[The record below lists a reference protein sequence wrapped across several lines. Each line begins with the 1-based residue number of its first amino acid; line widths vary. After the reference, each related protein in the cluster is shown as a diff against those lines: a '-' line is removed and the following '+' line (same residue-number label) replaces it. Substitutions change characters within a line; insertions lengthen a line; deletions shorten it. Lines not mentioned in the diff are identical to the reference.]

1 MVEWGEVPCLDRNG
15 VIIDYAVTARSSG
28 GMEVTAAADVANRR
42 ATISNLSPSTQYTIS
57 VAAVNSVD
65 SGPTTDIIVNTT
77 GLWCAQSLRNIIHFS
92 PEGLSISDISSTTT
106 SISISWTLA
115 EGVVASSY
123 TISYSNTKCFPS
135 DPNTMSGISGS
146 QTMYT
151 LDPLEEGTEYSVT
164 ITATLTGGGGS
175 QEVSTTAT
183 TVAISSSPS
192 HFPVCSFTLF

>member
-1 MVEWGEVPCLDRNG
+1 MLLCVSQPNHESFIPYVSFFL
-15 VIIDYAVTARSSG
+15 YSAR
-28 GMEVTAAADVANRR
+28 
-42 ATISNLSPSTQYTIS
+42 
-57 VAAVNSVD
+57 
-65 SGPTTDIIVNTT
+65 
-77 GLWCAQSLRNIIHFS
+77 RNIIHFS

-123 TISYSNTKCFPS
+123 TISYSNTKCVPS
-135 DPNTMSGISGS
+135 DPNTMSGS

-151 LDPLEEGTEYSVT
+151 LDPLEEGTEYSIT

>member
-1 MVEWGEVPCLDRNG
+1 MPCLDRNG
-15 VIIDYAVTARSSG
+15 EITDYVVTARGSG

-42 ATISNLSPSTQYTIS
+42 ATISNLSPSTQYTVS

-135 DPNTMSGISGS
+135 DSNTMSGS

-151 LDPLEEGTEYSVT
+151 LDPLEEGTEYSIT

>member
-15 VIIDYAVTARSSG
+15 VIIDYAVTAKSSG
-28 GMEVTAAADVANRR
+28 GMEVTAAADIANRR

-57 VAAVNSVD
+57 VAAVNSID
-65 SGPTTDIIVNTT
+65 SGPTTDIIVNTA
-77 GLWCAQSLRNIIHFS
+77 GLWCAQSSHNIIHFS

-106 SISISWTLA
+106 SISISRTLA

-135 DPNTMSGISGS
+135 DSNTMSGISGS

-151 LDPLEEGTEYSVT
+151 LDHLEEGTEYSIT
-164 ITATLTGGGGS
+164 ITATLTGGGS

-183 TVAISSSPS
+183 TVAIGLSPS
-192 HFPVCSFTLF
+192 HFHVCSFTLF

>member
-1 MVEWGEVPCLDRNG
+1 
-15 VIIDYAVTARSSG
+15 
-28 GMEVTAAADVANRR
+28 MEVTAVADVANRR

-57 VAAVNSVD
+57 VAAVNSID

-135 DPNTMSGISGS
+135 DPNTMSSISGS
-146 QTMYT
+146 QIMYT
-151 LDPLEEGTEYSVT
+151 LDVLEEGTEYSIT
-164 ITATLTGGGGS
+164 ITATLTGGRN

>member
-1 MVEWGEVPCLDRNG
+1 
-15 VIIDYAVTARSSG
+15 
-28 GMEVTAAADVANRR
+28 MEVTAAADVANRR
-42 ATISNLSPSTQYTIS
+42 ATISNLSPSTQYTVS

-65 SGPTTDIIVNTT
+65 SGPTTDIIVNTA

-123 TISYSNTKCFPS
+123 TIFYSNTKCFPS
-135 DPNTMSGISGS
+135 DSNTMSGS

-151 LDPLEEGTEYSVT
+151 LDPLEEGTEYSIT

-183 TVAISSSPS
+183 TVAIGLSPS